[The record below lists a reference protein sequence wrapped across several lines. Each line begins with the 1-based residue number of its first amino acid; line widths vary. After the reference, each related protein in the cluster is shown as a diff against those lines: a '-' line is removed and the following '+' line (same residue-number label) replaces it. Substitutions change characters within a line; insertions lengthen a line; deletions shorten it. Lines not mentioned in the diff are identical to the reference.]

1 MILLFLLFG
10 IGLPMLLGF
19 CLGRWRSH
27 WERRRMILFA
37 SLPFP
42 ALIAIPSLFLIVTTL
57 LKPSSECGT
66 DACGVAI
73 GFGPMGPAGAALLT
87 GVGIAMAWAGLALAR
102 RAPKANL
109 SEPFE

>member
-19 CLGRWRSH
+19 CLGRWRPH
-27 WERRRMILFA
+27 WERRRIILFA

-57 LKPSSECGT
+57 LTPSSECGT

-73 GFGPMGPAGAALLT
+73 GFGLMGPAGAALLT
-87 GVGIAMAWAGLALAR
+87 GVGIAMARAGLALAR

>member
-1 MILLFLLFG
+1 MILPLVLFG

-19 CLGRWRSH
+19 CLGRWRPH
-27 WERRRMILFA
+27 WERHRMIWFA

-42 ALIAIPSLFLIVTTL
+42 ALIAIPSLFVIVSTL
-57 LKPSSECGT
+57 LTPSSECGT
-66 DACGVAI
+66 DACGMAI
-73 GFGPMGPAGAALLT
+73 GFGLMGLAGAALLT

-102 RAPKANL
+102 RATRANL

>member
-10 IGLPMLLGF
+10 IGLAMLLGF
-19 CLGRWRSH
+19 CLGRRRPH
-27 WERRRMILFA
+27 WERRRIILFA

-57 LKPSSECGT
+57 LTPSSECGT

-73 GFGPMGPAGAALLT
+73 GFGLMGPAAAALLT

-102 RAPKANL
+102 RAPQ
-109 SEPFE
+109 SEPV